1 MSKLFDVH
9 VKELAG
15 NTEYGKRK
23 IRTAKIDRK
32 QVNDELNNLHSSKV
46 FLPLRYRR
54 WSGQRKGA
62 KSNDWTNPN
71 FTTTGCGI
79 VVIV

>member
-46 FLPLRYRR
+46 FLPLDRE
-54 WSGQRKGA
+54 
-62 KSNDWTNPN
+62 
-71 FTTTGCGI
+71 C
-79 VVIV
+79 